1 VSGGPVHVWLAVGTD
16 NVKVGQLYGH
26 RRRGTESATFQYE
39 PSYLARPGAYAVDP
53 MLPLSSGAFQTPVDL
68 GLFNSFR
75 DSSPDRWGR
84 RLRDRQEKLRAE
96 EADQV
101 PRQLTELD
109 CLLGARDDLRQGA
122 LRFRTQEPG
131 PFLEIPDL
139 EIPDRAVP
147 ALTDLGDLLAVAARV
162 ENDDAGADEIRRMV
176 QAGSSLGGARPKCH
190 VRDRD
195 GSLAIAKFPS
205 ARTDTWE
212 VMAWEYVLLELA
224 RQAGIRVPEARL
236 ERIANQYVLI
246 VKRFDRELTTQH
258 RVGYASALTLLEAR
272 DGEQRSY
279 LDIAETIEE
288 VSPHATEDLQELW
301 RRIAFSVL
309 TSNTDDHLRNHGFL
323 HVGSGQCKLSP
334 AFDLN
339 PNPAAGTK
347 YLTTAIDEV
356 ETRAS
361 IDLVVSIAD
370 FFRLSPDEAHQQ
382 VATVRAAV
390 SGWSRVAAAVGLDRA
405 EISRMRPAFDHP
417 GVEAAD

>member
-1 VSGGPVHVWLAVGTD
+1 MSRGPVHVWLAVGSD
-16 NVKVGQLYGH
+16 DVKVGQLYGH

-39 PSYLARPGAYAVDP
+39 PSYLARPSAYAVDP
-53 MLPLSSGAFQTPVDL
+53 MLPLSSGAFQTPVGL
-68 GLFNSFR
+68 GLFNGFR

-96 EADQV
+96 EAGQA

-109 CLLGARDDLRQGA
+109 HLLGTRDDVRQGA
-122 LRFRTQEPG
+122 LRFRTQERG
-131 PFLEIPDL
+131 PFLEAS
-139 EIPDRAVP
+139 DRGVP
-147 ALTDLGDLLAVAARV
+147 ALTDLGDLLTAAARV

-205 ARTDTWE
+205 ARTDTWD

-224 RQAGIRVPEARL
+224 RQAGIRVPDARL
-236 ERIANQYVLI
+236 ERIGNQYVLI
-246 VKRFDRELTTQH
+246 VKRFDREPTTQH
-258 RVGYASALTLLEAR
+258 RVAYASALTMLEAR

-279 LDIAETIEE
+279 LDIAEAIEE
-288 VSPHATEDLQELW
+288 VSPRATDDLQELW
-301 RRIAFSVL
+301 RRIVFSVL

-323 HVGSGQCKLSP
+323 QAGSGQWTLAP

-356 ETRAS
+356 ETQAS
-361 IDLVVSIAD
+361 LALVLSVADL
-370 FFRLSPDEAHQQ
+370 FRLTPGEARDQ

-390 SGWSRVAAAVGLDRA
+390 GGWSRAAAAVGLDRA
-405 EISRMRPAFDHP
+405 EISRMRPAFEHP
-417 GVEAAD
+417 GTEAPD

>member
-1 VSGGPVHVWLAVGTD
+1 VSGGQVHVWLAIGAD
-16 NVKVGQLYGH
+16 NVKVGQLYAH
-26 RRRGTESATFQYE
+26 RRRGTESATFQYD
-39 PSYLARPGAYAVDP
+39 PGYLARPGAYAVDP

-84 RLRDRQEKLRAE
+84 RLRDRQEQLRAE
-96 EADQV
+96 EVDQV
-101 PRQLTELD
+101 PRKLTELD
-109 CLLGARDDLRQGA
+109 YLLGTRDDLRQGA
-122 LRFRTQEPG
+122 LRFRTQESG
-131 PFLEIPDL
+131 PFLEV
-139 EIPDRAVP
+139 PDRGVP
-147 ALTDLGDLLAVAARV
+147 ALTELGELLAVAARV
-162 ENDDAGADEIRRMV
+162 ENDEAGADEIRRMV
-176 QAGSSLGGARPKCH
+176 QAGSSLGGARPKTH

-195 GSLAIAKFPS
+195 GTLAIAKLPS

-236 ERIANQYVLI
+236 ESIGNQFVLI
-246 VKRFDRELTTQH
+246 VRRFDREPTTQH
-258 RVGYASALTLLEAR
+258 RVGYVSALTLLEAR

-288 VSPHATEDLQELW
+288 VSPHATEDLHELW

-323 HVGSGQCKLSP
+323 QVGSGQWELSP

-339 PNPAAGTK
+339 PDPAAGTK
-347 YLTTAIDEV
+347 YLHTAIDEV

-361 IDLVVSIAD
+361 IDLVLSVAD
-370 FFRLSPDEAHQQ
+370 LFRLGLDEAHRQLA
-382 VATVRAAV
+382 VLRTAV
-390 SGWSRVAAAVGLDRA
+390 SGWSRVAAAVGLDRT

-417 GVEAAD
+417 GAEAER

>member
-1 VSGGPVHVWLAVGTD
+1 MSGGPVHVWLAFRTD

-26 RRRGTESATFQYE
+26 HRRGTESATFQYE
-39 PSYLARPGAYAVDP
+39 PSYLALPGAYAVDP
-53 MLPLSSGAFQTPVDL
+53 MLPLTSGAFQTPVDL

-84 RLRDRQEKLRAE
+84 RLRDLQENLRAE
-96 EADQV
+96 EIGQN

-109 CLLGARDDLRQGA
+109 YLLGTRDDLRQGA
-122 LRFRTQEPG
+122 LRFRTQG
-131 PFLEIPDL
+131 PFLEIPD
-139 EIPDRAVP
+139 RGVP
-147 ALTDLGDLLAVAARV
+147 ALTDLGDLLTVAARV
-162 ENDDAGADEIRRMV
+162 ESDDASADEIRRMV
-176 QAGSSLGGARPKCH
+176 QAGSSLGGARPKTH

-205 ARTDTWE
+205 ARTDTWA

-236 ERIANQYVLI
+236 ETIGNRYVLI
-246 VKRFDRELTTQH
+246 VKRFDRELATQH

-288 VSPHATEDLQELW
+288 VSPSATEDLQELW

-323 HVGSGQCKLSP
+323 QVGSGQWKLSP

-361 IDLVVSIAD
+361 LDLVLSIAD
-370 FFRLSPDEAHQQ
+370 FFRLSPDEALQQ
-382 VATVRAAV
+382 VTTVRTAV
-390 SGWSRVAAAVGLDRA
+390 SGWARVAAAVGLDRA
-405 EISRMRPAFDHP
+405 QISRMRPAFDHP
-417 GVEAAD
+417 GADVAD

>member
-1 VSGGPVHVWLAVGTD
+1 VSGGPVHVWLAVGAD

-53 MLPLSSGAFQTPVDL
+53 ALPLASGAFQTPVGL

-75 DSSPDRWGR
+75 DLSPDRWGR
-84 RLRDRQEKLRAE
+84 RLRDRQERLRAE
-96 EADQV
+96 EMGQV

-109 CLLGARDDLRQGA
+109 YLLGTRDDLRQGA
-122 LRFRTQEPG
+122 LRFRTQEVG
-131 PFLEIPDL
+131 PFLEIPD
-139 EIPDRAVP
+139 RGVP

-176 QAGSSLGGARPKCH
+176 QAGSSLGGARPKTH

-205 ARTDTWE
+205 PRTDTWE
-212 VMAWEYVLLELA
+212 VMAWEYVLIELA
-224 RQAGIRVPEARL
+224 RQAGIRVPAARL
-236 ERIANQYVLI
+236 ETIGNQYVLI
-246 VKRFDRELTTQH
+246 VKRFDREPITQH
-258 RVGYASALTLLEAR
+258 RVGYASALTLVEAL

-288 VSPHATEDLQELW
+288 VSPRATEDLQELW
-301 RRIAFSVL
+301 RRIVFSVL

-323 HVGSGQCKLSP
+323 QVGSGQWELSP
-334 AFDLN
+334 VFDLN

-347 YLTTAIDEV
+347 YLSTAINEV

-361 IDLVVSIAD
+361 LDLVLSVAD
-370 FFRLSPDEAHQQ
+370 LFRLDPDEAQRQ
-382 VATVRAAV
+382 VATVRTAV
-390 SGWSRVAAAVGLDRA
+390 SAWARVAAAVGLDRT
-405 EISRMRPAFDHP
+405 EISKMRPAFDHP
-417 GVEAAD
+417 GAEVATSPTL

>member
-1 VSGGPVHVWLAVGTD
+1 MSDGPVHVWLAVGTD
-16 NVKVGQLYGH
+16 DVEVGQLYGH

-53 MLPLSSGAFQTPVDL
+53 MLPLASGAFQTPVGL
-68 GLFNSFR
+68 GLFNGFR

-96 EADQV
+96 EIDQV
-101 PRQLTELD
+101 PRRLTELD
-109 CLLGARDDLRQGA
+109 HLLGTRDDLRQGA
-122 LRFRTQEPG
+122 LRFRTQQRG
-131 PFLEIPDL
+131 PFLEIPD
-139 EIPDRAVP
+139 RGVP

-176 QAGSSLGGARPKCH
+176 QAGSSLGGARPKTH

-195 GSLAIAKFPS
+195 GSVAIAKFPS
-205 ARTDTWE
+205 ARTDTWD
-212 VMAWEYVLLELA
+212 VMAWEYVLIELA
-224 RQAGIRVPEARL
+224 RQAGIRVPAARL
-236 ERIANQYVLI
+236 ERIGNQYVLI
-246 VKRFDRELTTQH
+246 VARFDREPTTQH
-258 RVGYASALTLLEAR
+258 RVGYASALTMLEAR

-279 LDIAETIEE
+279 LEIAETIEE
-288 VSPHATEDLQELW
+288 VSPRATEDLRELW

-323 HVGSGQCKLSP
+323 EVGSGQWELSP

-339 PNPAAGTK
+339 PDPAEGTK
-347 YLTTAIDEV
+347 YLHTAIDEA

-361 IDLVVSIAD
+361 IDLVLSVAD
-370 FFRLSPDEAHQQ
+370 FFRLGSDEAQRQ
-382 VATVRAAV
+382 LSAVRAAV
-390 SGWSRVAAAVGLDRA
+390 SGWSRVAAAVGLDRT

-417 GVEAAD
+417 GV